1 MTTLSQIRKNK
12 EENERFL
19 MNYYNNYT
27 NPTSLGLI
35 SRMIKK
41 ENIKIINQI
50 SKEEGLDEKERR
62 ELLNKFIKPNFY
74 TPYVVNSETKEI
86 LQQLI

>member
-12 EENERFL
+12 KENERFM
-19 MNYYNNYT
+19 MNFNNNYI
-27 NPTSLGLI
+27 NPTPLALI
-35 SRMIKK
+35 SKTIKQ

-50 SKEEGLDEKERR
+50 SEDNGLDSLEKKK
-62 ELLNKFIKPNFY
+62 LLNKLIKPNYY
-74 TPYVVNSETKEI
+74 TPYVVNSETKEN

>member
-12 EENERFL
+12 KENERFM
-19 MNYYNNYT
+19 MNFNNNYI
-27 NPTSLGLI
+27 NPTPLASKT
-35 SRMIKK
+35 IKQ

-50 SKEEGLDEKERR
+50 SEDNGLDSLEKKK
-62 ELLNKFIKPNFY
+62 LLNKLIKPNYY
-74 TPYVVNSETKEI
+74 TPYVVNSETKEN